1 MSTIVDLK
9 AADDAAIRNQ
19 IAVHSVTRN
28 GVTDRLA
35 AYADEI
41 KSRGMHVAANT
52 AALAA
57 LAGADSDKVYVVGEG
72 LFKYSASGTAN
83 GVTVFAGA
91 DGFWTLQ
98 DTNKS
103 FYSGPTGKKMFHIDN
118 SISSGIVFDA
128 NGDFDSTFLLHS
140 GLNVNGGAHVIDFRN
155 LTNGNSAGIGLAFR
169 NDSGAFF
176 QLQKGSTT
184 YSIFPG
190 GTLMRDSAAGF
201 LWVTPGTHNW
211 GASAAIGS
219 AYATLDA
226 TTMNFKTQNIKTVQ
240 PSANGAGAWKLGKI
254 LGGDGAGAAA
264 FIEVDIDGTLYV
276 LTAKAKV

>member
-1 MSTIVDLK
+1 MSTITELK
-9 AADDAAIRNQ
+9 AADDVAIRNKT
-19 IAVHSVTRN
+19 APHSVTRGN
-28 GVTDRLA
+28 TADRLA

-41 KSRGMHVAANT
+41 KARGVHIAANT

-57 LAGADSDKVYVVGEG
+57 IAGADTDKVYVISEG
-72 LFKYSASGTAN
+72 LFQYSASGTAN

-91 DGFWTLQ
+91 DGFWTLR

-128 NGDFDSTFLLHS
+128 AGAFDNVFLLHQ
-140 GLNVNGGAHVIDFRN
+140 GLNANAGNHVIDFRN
-155 LTNGNSAGIGLAFR
+155 LAAGTSAGIGFAFR
-169 NDSGAFF
+169 NDAGAFL
-176 QLQKGSTT
+176 QVQKGSST

-190 GTLMRDSAAGF
+190 GTLIRDSASGF
-201 LWVTPGTHNW
+201 LHVTPGTHNW
-211 GASAAIGS
+211 GSSAAIAS

-226 TTMNFKTQNIKTVQ
+226 TTMNFKTQAIKSVQ

-264 FIEVDIDGTLYV
+264 FIEVDIDGVLYV

>member
-1 MSTIVDLK
+1 MSTITQLK
-9 AADDAAIRNQ
+9 AADDVAIRNQ
-19 IAVHSVTRN
+19 TAPNSVTRSN
-28 GVTDRLA
+28 TTDRLA

-41 KSRGMHVAANT
+41 RARGMHIAANT
-52 AALAA
+52 AALAS

-72 LFKYSASGTAN
+72 LFKYSVSGTAN
-83 GVTVFAGA
+83 GVTIFAGT

-118 SISSGIVFDA
+118 SVSSGIVFDA
-128 NGDFDSTFLLHS
+128 GGAFDSNFIMHQGIS
-140 GLNVNGGAHVIDFRN
+140 VNGGVHAIDFRN
-155 LTNGNSAGIGLAFR
+155 LSAGSSAGLGFAMR
-169 NDSGAFF
+169 NDTGAFL
-176 QLQKGSTT
+176 QVQKGSST

-190 GTLMRDSAAGF
+190 GTLIRDSASGF
-201 LWVTPGTHNW
+201 LHVTPGTHNW
-211 GASAAIGS
+211 GSSAAIAS
-219 AYATLDA
+219 AYATLDG
-226 TTMNFKTQNIKTVQ
+226 TTMNFKTQAIKSVQ

-264 FIEVDIDGTLYV
+264 FIEVDIDGVLYV